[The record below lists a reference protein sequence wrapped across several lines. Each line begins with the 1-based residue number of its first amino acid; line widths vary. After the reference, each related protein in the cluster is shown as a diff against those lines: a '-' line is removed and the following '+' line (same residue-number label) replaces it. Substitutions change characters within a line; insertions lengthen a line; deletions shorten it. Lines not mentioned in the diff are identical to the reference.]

1 MSRIEELTKQNPS
14 FNMDGVKIIN
24 GLLGKPKYTE
34 MAINLI
40 KNKNLVNYDRIQK
53 EDMIRELNQGYGCE
67 FDLEYLNS
75 LNFMDLV
82 NLIHLIST
90 YFGHNNFKLMK
101 EFINLNEKKLIENND
116 LTTYKTFDELELQI
130 SLSSLKTI
138 DKEMAKQVLKL
149 YETDEWLVV
158 KPLSYQASL
167 KYGASTKWCTAS
179 KDSPDYYFRYSRRGI
194 LIYSINKKTGNKVAG
209 FKNLDTSHESETSF
223 WNITDQ
229 RIDSMDSGLPNDV
242 LDIFRNEFSN
252 TKQTNWDI
260 LTDEERNRQVLWLE
274 NEYGTKKMS
283 VSYNDYISPVDEEP
297 TPMNEEVPIRNIRR
311 RLTPVRRVTID
322 AEAELT
328 RILEEQIMDEI
339 TSDMRYDDVYGGE
352 EYPDQ
357 AG

>member
-1 MSRIEELTKQNPS
+1 MSRIEELKKQNPS
-14 FNMDGVKIIN
+14 FNVDGIEIIN
-24 GLLGKPKYTE
+24 QLLGKPKYTE

-40 KNKNLVNYDRIQK
+40 KYKNLQLSEGRSRDTI
-53 EDMIRELNQGYGCE
+53 EELKNGFG
-67 FDLEYLNS
+67 FDVEYLNS
-75 LNFMDLV
+75 LNYLELSSIM
-82 NLIHLIST
+82 HLISD
-90 YFGHNNFKLMK
+90 YFGYNNFKLLK

-149 YETDEWLVV
+149 YETDEWLIV

-194 LIYSINKKTGNKVAG
+194 LIYCINKKTGNKVGA
-209 FKNLDTSHESETSF
+209 FKNLDTGYDVETSF

-229 RIDSMDSGLPNDV
+229 RIDSMESGLPNDV
-242 LDIFRNEFSN
+242 LDVIRYDFFN
-252 TKQTNWDI
+252 TKESNWDI
-260 LTDEERNRQVLWLE
+260 LSDEERNRQLLWFE
-274 NEYGTKKMS
+274 NEYRMKK
-283 VSYNDYISPVDEEP
+283 VSNDYDGPVGEVEV
-297 TPMNEEVPIRNIRR
+297 PMNETIPIRNIRR
-311 RLTPVRRVTID
+311 RLTPLRRVTID

-328 RILEEQIMDEI
+328 RLLEEEIMEESVRDMSEY
-339 TSDMRYDDVYGGE
+339 SDDDYI
-352 EYPDQ
+352 DQ